1 MGSLAF
7 RLMIVSLN
15 EIETTVL
22 KAARGAGMEWG
33 LAEEA
38 ARAASSLARLG
49 LAWETPL
56 LGVLESAPWRTPPVL
71 DGMRLRPGSADA
83 WLCPIRSGAF
93 ISDLGE
99 DAPAIIERVL
109 FPILLLPFAA
119 PRQGELAREPA
130 RELAWDGVTVR
141 LEAGTVAI
149 APPRARSLDAAR
161 ADEVA
166 LRPARIARK
175 GEAPQ
180 RGLPAGVVVAAGRW
194 AELQG
199 YEARTYVP
207 ASTKSRLRGAGPA
220 SSDND

>member
-1 MGSLAF
+1 
-7 RLMIVSLN
+7 MIVSLN

-56 LGVLESAPWRTPPVL
+56 LGVLGSAPWRTPPIL
-71 DGMRLRPGSADA
+71 DGTRLRPGSADA

-93 ISDLGE
+93 ISDLGWG
-99 DAPAIIERVL
+99 ALAIIERVL

-119 PRQGELAREPA
+119 PREGALKPA

-180 RGLPAGVVVAAGRW
+180 RGLPEGVVVAAGRW
-194 AELQG
+194 AKLQG
-199 YEARTYVP
+199 YGARTYVP